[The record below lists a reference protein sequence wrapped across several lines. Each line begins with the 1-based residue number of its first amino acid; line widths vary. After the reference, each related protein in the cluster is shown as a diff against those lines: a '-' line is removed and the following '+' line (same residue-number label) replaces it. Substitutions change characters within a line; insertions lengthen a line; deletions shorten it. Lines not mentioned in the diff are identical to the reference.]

1 MGLTSPQFLLS
12 TPKTQSN
19 RGLLEVGSE
28 TNLELWADCGP
39 SVFASTFQGILVVA
53 AWDVFEQVIDE
64 VESAWAERRAVSGSI
79 TRCWITV
86 IIMPAPTASDPRSP
100 KRAGQLTKISKQPL
114 PKSFTLGKKK
124 KKSVHLLSPRVLQKR
139 SRWGWKWPRETGHRG
154 VLRSQGPPKF
164 LAALMSLPGGGRCF
178 CTSYTVSRRPT
189 QFTGGKCSPAVKPTS
204 IFILPPTLPSYVAW
218 EDAGLSFIFHLR
230 NEGNFS
236 INVIAKKYYEIATT
250 NKK

>member
-1 MGLTSPQFLLS
+1 MKSNLREQREGPWAAQLLDAGLRSLSCLLPLQVTHGVQKELGS
-12 TPKTQSN
+12 LQKFQSN
-19 RGLLEVGSE
+19 H
-28 TNLELWADCGP
+28 C
-39 SVFASTFQGILVVA
+39 Q
-53 AWDVFEQVIDE
+53 
-64 VESAWAERRAVSGSI
+64 RALH
-79 TRCWITV
+79 WE
-86 IIMPAPTASDPRSP
+86 
-100 KRAGQLTKISKQPL
+100 
-114 PKSFTLGKKK
+114 KKK